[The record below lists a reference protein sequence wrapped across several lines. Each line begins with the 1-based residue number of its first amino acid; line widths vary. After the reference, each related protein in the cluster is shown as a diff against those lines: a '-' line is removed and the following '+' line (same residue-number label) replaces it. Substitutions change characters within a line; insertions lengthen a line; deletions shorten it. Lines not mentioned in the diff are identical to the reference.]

1 MTDAVLEREPVQG
14 GAIVPEGMASQIWRR
29 FARHRLA
36 VASLAILI
44 GLIVAAALGPLNR
57 YDPNAQS
64 PGDKLQAPSAEHWL
78 GTDSRGRDLL
88 SRLQYGGQISLAV
101 GLLSTVLTL
110 VIGTAIG
117 AAGGYYGGWI
127 DNVLMRVTDAFLT
140 FPTTFVLILI
150 SALLR
155 ELPYPQLKNSVMV
168 VIVVIG
174 ILSWMYTARLV
185 RGLVLVLR
193 ERDFVTAARALGA
206 SDARIILGHIL
217 PNCLGPI
224 LVNGTLQMAFAVIT
238 ESGLSYLGF
247 GIQPPTASWGNILEE
262 AQQHIFRA
270 PWLAIFPGV
279 LIFLVAMAVNYIGD
293 GLRDGLDPYLV
304 RGAKG

>member
-1 MTDAVLEREPVQG
+1 MTDAALQREPVQS
-14 GAIVPEGMASQIWRR
+14 ATVLPESMVGQVWRR
-29 FARHRLA
+29 FVRHKLA
-36 VASLAILI
+36 VISLVVLV
-44 GLIVAAALGPLNR
+44 GLFLGALLAPLNP
-57 YDPNAQS
+57 YDPNDQA
-64 PGDKLQAPSAEHWL
+64 PADKLQAPSAAHWL

-88 SRLQYGGQISLAV
+88 ARLQYGGQISLSV
-101 GLLSTVLTL
+101 GLLSTLLTL
-110 VIGTAIG
+110 GIGTAIG

-127 DNVLMRVTDAFLT
+127 DNILMRVTDAFLT

-150 SALLR
+150 SAMLR

-174 ILSWMYTARLV
+174 ALSWMYTARLV

-217 PNCLGPI
+217 PNCFGPI
-224 LVNGTLQMAFAVIT
+224 LVNGTLQMAFAIIT

-279 LIFLVAMAVNYIGD
+279 LIFLAAMTVNYIGD

>member
-14 GAIVPEGMASQIWRR
+14 GAAVPEGMLRQVWRR

-36 VASLAILI
+36 VASLVILVGLI
-44 GLIVAAALGPLNR
+44 GAALAAPLNP
-57 YDPNAQS
+57 YDPNAQA
-64 PGDKLQAPSAEHWL
+64 PVDKLLAPSAEHWL

-88 SRLQYGGQISLAV
+88 ARLQYGGQISLSV
-101 GLLSTVLTL
+101 GLLSTLLTL

-127 DNVLMRVTDAFLT
+127 DNVLMRFTDAFLT

-155 ELPYPQLKNSVMV
+155 ELPYPQLKNSVLV
-168 VIVVIG
+168 VIIVIG
-174 ILSWMYTARLV
+174 ALSWMYTARLV

-193 ERDFVTAARALGA
+193 ERDFVIAARALGA

-270 PWLAIFPGV
+270 PWLAIFPGA

>member
-14 GAIVPEGMASQIWRR
+14 GAIVPEGMVSQIWRR

-36 VASLAILI
+36 VASLVILI
-44 GLIVAAALGPLNR
+44 GLIVAAALGPLNP
-57 YDPNAQS
+57 YDPNAQA

-127 DNVLMRVTDAFLT
+127 DNVLMRITDAFLT

-174 ILSWMYTARLV
+174 VLSWMYTARLV

-279 LIFLVAMAVNYIGD
+279 LIFLVAMTVNYIGD